1 MDVELAVFS
10 EADTGTS
17 TARSDHATRV
27 GQVRDTL
34 LDDAI
39 ETTLS
44 DDANLKVFFVA
55 FGEIEDGVDK
65 NRAIGEVEQPPI
77 SAYDFV
83 CVLCLSLLIYEE

>member
-1 MDVELAVFS
+1 MYTEEMDVELAVFS

-39 ETTLS
+39 DTTLS

-65 NRAIGEVEQPPI
+65 NRAFVSTLRLEVI
-77 SAYDFV
+77 CCGSDV
-83 CVLCLSLLIYEE
+83 